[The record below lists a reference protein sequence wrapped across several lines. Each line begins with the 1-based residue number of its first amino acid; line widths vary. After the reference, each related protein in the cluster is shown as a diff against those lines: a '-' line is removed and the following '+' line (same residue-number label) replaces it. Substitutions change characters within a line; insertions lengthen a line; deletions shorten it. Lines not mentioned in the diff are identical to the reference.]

1 VQLWSRS
8 HPGLLELSGLLQQ
21 RSLLRPWSQLQDRP
35 TDSQFAVYIA
45 THYRSVIT
53 NQALW
58 SSSSAA
64 LLIKG
69 PDREFAEQSLA
80 RHPAPTEAEVDQA
93 TAALK
98 PYLPT
103 PDEFAL
109 SKHLSFALLQGGR
122 ALMLLVC
129 LPAWFAALLC
139 RGGLILRLAGVAF
152 VRSNG
157 QPASRLR
164 LFGRAL
170 LAWLPATLG
179 MLVLM
184 TLPPVHSV
192 LFDGLAL
199 GLPLAIAILS
209 TIWPE
214 RSWPDRL
221 AGTWPVPR

>member
-1 VQLWSRS
+1 
-8 HPGLLELSGLLQQ
+8 LQQ

-58 SSSSAA
+58 TSSSAA

-69 PDREFAEQSLA
+69 QDRQFAEQSLA
-80 RHPAPTEAEVDQA
+80 RHPPPTEAEVDQA

-98 PYLPT
+98 PYLPS
-103 PDEFAL
+103 PDEFTL
-109 SKHLSFALLQGGR
+109 SKHLSFPLLQAGR
-122 ALMLLVC
+122 ALMLLVW
-129 LPAWFAALLC
+129 LPALFAALLC

-152 VRSNG
+152 VRPNG

-164 LFGRAL
+164 LVGRAL
-170 LAWLPATLG
+170 LAWLPVTVG
-179 MLVLM
+179 MLLLM
-184 TLPPVHSV
+184 TLPPGHSV
-192 LFDGLAL
+192 VFEGLAL

-209 TIWPE
+209 AVWPE
-214 RSWPDRL
+214 RSWPDHL
-221 AGTWPVPR
+221 AGTWAVPR